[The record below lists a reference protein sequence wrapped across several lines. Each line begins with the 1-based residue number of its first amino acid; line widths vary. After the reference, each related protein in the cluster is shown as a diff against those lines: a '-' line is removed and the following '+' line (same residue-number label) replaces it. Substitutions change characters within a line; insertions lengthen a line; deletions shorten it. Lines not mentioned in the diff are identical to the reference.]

1 MICFSKYRNDESF
14 LSKYKIAFGKWTT
27 SLVEKNIIKKS
38 QVLDLSWK
46 KKKKQKSNYLW
57 LHGHNIHWHL
67 SEQSYIP
74 I

>member
-46 KKKKQKSNYLW
+46 KKKEAK
-57 LHGHNIHWHL
+57 
-67 SEQSYIP
+67 EQLLMIAWS
-74 I
+74 